1 MSAEVTRSTRLAR
14 LTGLGFAAAGLTHF
28 IKPAACETFTKPLFP
43 ANTRRHVYTNG
54 GIETALG
61 LGLLSRRTR
70 KATLGGFLAYGA
82 YLGAN
87 ILRNN
92 R

>member
-1 MSAEVTRSTRLAR
+1 MPDDATRGSRR
-14 LTGLGFAAAGLTHF
+14 IQFAALAVAATGLTHL
-28 IKPAACETFTKPLFP
+28 IKPQVWEPLTKPAFP
-43 ANTRRHVYTNG
+43 NDTRRHVYTNG

-70 KATLGGFLAYGA
+70 KAALGGALAYGA
-82 YLGAN
+82 YLGVNAV
-87 ILRNN
+87 RNG